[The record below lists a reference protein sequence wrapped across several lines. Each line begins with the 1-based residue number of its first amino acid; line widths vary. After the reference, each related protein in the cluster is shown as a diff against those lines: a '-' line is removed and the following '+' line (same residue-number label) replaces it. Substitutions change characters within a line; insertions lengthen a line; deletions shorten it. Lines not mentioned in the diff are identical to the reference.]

1 MKGRKTTIYFLA
13 SAVICISLMISC
25 SGSRSDLE
33 DGLYAEMKTDRGV
46 FLLELEYEKTPLTVA
61 SFVGLAEGTIHFENR
76 ETERFF
82 DGLTFYRV
90 VEDFVIQSGDPR
102 ADGTG
107 GPGYQFPDE
116 FHPTLKHDRAGIL
129 SMANSGPNAN
139 GSQFFITITERDLS
153 YLDGM
158 HTVFGRVVE
167 GMDVARSIQQGDN
180 LKKVRIL
187 RIGPAAEAFKIDQVV
202 FDQFLAKTEQDM
214 NLKASLKRRK
224 DMEAVNKE
232 WPDAIKTETGL
243 QYVILKR
250 GTGKETPKAGDLVTV
265 HYTGKLLDG
274 TVFDSSIE
282 RNEPAQ
288 FKIGE
293 VIPGWNEALVEM
305 KKGEKR
311 TLIIPPELGYGE
323 RGYPGVIPS
332 NAFLV
337 FDVELLEF

>member
-1 MKGRKTTIYFLA
+1 MKSKNITIYFLT
-13 SAVICISLMISC
+13 SAVLCMSLMFSC

-33 DGLYAEMKTDRGV
+33 DGLYAEMKTDRGDI
-46 FLLELEYEKTPLTVA
+46 LLELEYEKTPLTVA
-61 SFVGLAEGTIHFENR
+61 SFVGLAEGTIHFENS
-76 ETERFF
+76 EAERFF
-82 DGLTFYRV
+82 DGLSFYRV
-90 VEDFVIQSGDPR
+90 VEDFVIQSGDPTGEG
-102 ADGTG
+102 AG

-116 FHPTLKHDRAGIL
+116 FYPTLKHDRAGIL
-129 SMANSGPNAN
+129 SMANSGPNTN
-139 GSQFFITITERDLS
+139 GSQFFITITDRDLS

-158 HTVFGRVVE
+158 HTVFGRVVD
-167 GMDVARSIQQGDN
+167 GLDVARSIRQGDG

-187 RIGPAAEAFKIDQVV
+187 RIGPAAEAFKVDQVV
-202 FDQFLAKTEQDM
+202 FDQLLAKNEQDI
-214 NLKASLKRRK
+214 NLKASFKRRE
-224 DMEAVNKE
+224 DMEAINKE

-243 QYVILKR
+243 QYVILKQ
-250 GTGKETPKAGDLVTV
+250 GTGKETPRTGDMVTV

-274 TVFDSSIE
+274 TVFDSSVE

-323 RGYPGVIPS
+323 RGYPGVIPPNS
-332 NAFLV
+332 YLV
-337 FDVELLEF
+337 FDVDLLEF